1 MTAFFSYSWFKFKNK
16 ISLNLI
22 LFYYFWIQNFKMQL
36 SSESKNISNPE
47 QWKKQKNKKK
57 KFPENSLALFFYV
70 ILMSSL
76 FSREYTFWRN
86 QNFPCHV
93 NHYIWLF
100 AFLFFFII
108 QEEQLS
114 LLETCQWIARIRIS
128 PHWYVHCVLCHLSR
142 AEI

>member
-57 KFPENSLALFFYV
+57 KIPWKFSCFIFLCNSDVFFIFQRIYILKKSKFPLSCKPLYLIVCLSFFLHYSRRTIV
-70 ILMSSL
+70 PSWNLSMNCKDKDFPPLICPLCFVSSL
-76 FSREYTFWRN
+76 
-86 QNFPCHV
+86 
-93 NHYIWLF
+93 
-100 AFLFFFII
+100 
-108 QEEQLS
+108 
-114 LLETCQWIARIRIS
+114 
-128 PHWYVHCVLCHLSR
+128 
-142 AEI
+142 